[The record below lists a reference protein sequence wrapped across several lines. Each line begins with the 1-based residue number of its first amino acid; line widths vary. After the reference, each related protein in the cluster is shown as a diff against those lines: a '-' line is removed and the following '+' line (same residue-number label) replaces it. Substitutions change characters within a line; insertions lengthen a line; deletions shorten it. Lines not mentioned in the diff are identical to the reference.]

1 LCFSQSFLRNL
12 RFSSKLHFMQRL
24 SLLIICVVTF
34 FINACDKKQEPSPPV
49 GDEISSMSV
58 SARKV
63 NGEVTLDIAATT
75 FKGTNPASTTFE
87 QAEVWISEGA
97 SGYSNMKLLSTTN
110 SRTVKLE
117 NLKADK
123 TYYVAV
129 KGIKNGVKTEFSKQI
144 MFTTSTLK
152 PLETL
157 LELQNGWFIN
167 SSATSPYLAYVDD
180 GTGEVILQNW
190 KDKTKKVI
198 FKNTASKSYHIK
210 GFYTEGARLFL
221 ETTRGQD
228 RAFDYY
234 DLAAE
239 KIVEIKN
246 PIASRI
252 WNCAFSPNGYRMAFT
267 DYNSTGLFLYDTVLE
282 NLRLYSNDTFHDFQW
297 TVDGKNI
304 IEIRNKVNSSLDTR
318 EVVKWDLADSKKT
331 PAKLFEWPDAIQSVL
346 FSPNDEYVLF
356 TSSVSNNADLWIYE
370 LKSGK
375 TWQISDTSNFGWLSA
390 KEFFVNVNKT
400 GNETSWKTYRYTMP

>member
-1 LCFSQSFLRNL
+1 
-12 RFSSKLHFMQRL
+12 MQRL
-24 SLLIICVVTF
+24 SLVIICVVAF
-34 FINACDKKQEPSPPV
+34 FVNACDKKENPSPPA
-49 GDEISSMSV
+49 GDKISSMAV

-63 NGEVTLDIAATT
+63 NGEVILNISAVT
-75 FKGTNPASTTFE
+75 FKNSLPVGTTFE
-87 QAEVWISEGA
+87 QAEVWMSEEA
-97 SGYSNMKLLSTTN
+97 SGYSNMKLASTTT
-110 SRTVKLE
+110 STTVKLE
-117 NLKADK
+117 NLKANK

-129 KGIKNGVKTEFSKQI
+129 KGIKNGVKSEFSKQI
-144 MFTTSTLK
+144 MFTTSTIK

-157 LELQNGWFIN
+157 LELPNGWFIN
-167 SSATSPYLAYVDD
+167 SSSSSPYLAYVDD
-180 GTGEVILQNW
+180 GTGEVILLNW
-190 KDKTKKVI
+190 KDKSKKVI
-198 FKNTASKSYHIK
+198 FKNSASKSYHIK
-210 GFYTEGARLFL
+210 GFYTEGARLFM

-234 DLAAE
+234 DLVDG
-239 KIVEIKN
+239 KIFEIKN

-267 DYNSTGLFLYDTVLE
+267 DYNSSGLFLYDTVLE
-282 NLRLYSNDTFHDFQW
+282 NVRLYSNDTFHDFQW

-304 IEIRNKVNSSLDTR
+304 IEVRNKANSTLDTR

-356 TSSVSNNADLWIYE
+356 ASSVANNADLWIYE

-375 TWQISDTSNFGWLSA
+375 TWQISDTSNFGWLSE

>member
-1 LCFSQSFLRNL
+1 MKRV
-12 RFSSKLHFMQRL
+12 
-24 SLLIICVVTF
+24 SLLIIIVIGL
-34 FINACDKKQEPSPPV
+34 FINACQKKQEPSPTP

-58 SARKV
+58 SARKE
-63 NGEVTLDIAATT
+63 NGEVMLTINAVT
-75 FKGTNPASTTFE
+75 FKGTLPTATNFD
-87 QAEVWISEGA
+87 QAEVWVSEEA
-97 SGYSNMKLLSTTN
+97 SGYSNMKLVSTTN
-110 SRTVKLE
+110 AKTLKLD

-123 TYYVAV
+123 MYYVAV
-129 KGIKNGVKTEFSKQI
+129 KGIKNGAKTEFSKQI
-144 MFTTSTLK
+144 MFTTSTIK

-167 SSATSPYLAYVDD
+167 SSSASPYLAYVDD

-198 FKNTASKSYHIK
+198 FKNTAAKSYHIK
-210 GFYTEGARLFL
+210 GFYTEGARLFM

-234 DLAAE
+234 DLTAE

-282 NLRLYSNDTFHDFQW
+282 NVRLYSNDTFHDFQW

-304 IEIRNKVNSSLDTR
+304 IEVRNKVNSSLDTR

-400 GNETSWKTYRYTMP
+400 GNETSWKTYRYTMPD

>member
-1 LCFSQSFLRNL
+1 
-12 RFSSKLHFMQRL
+12 MQRL
-24 SLLIICVVTF
+24 SLIIICVVAL
-34 FINACDKKQEPSPPV
+34 FINACDKKQEPSPPA

-63 NGEVTLDIAATT
+63 NGEVILDITATT
-75 FKGTNPASTTFE
+75 FKGTNPVATTFE
-87 QAEVWISEGA
+87 QAEVWVSEEA
-97 SGYSNMKLLSTTN
+97 SGYSNMKLVSTTN
-110 SRTVKLE
+110 SKTLKLD

-144 MFTTSTLK
+144 MFTTSTIK

-157 LELQNGWFIN
+157 LELQNGWFI
-167 SSATSPYLAYVDD
+167 SSSPTSPYIAYVDD

-190 KDKTKKVI
+190 KDKTRKVI
-198 FKNTASKSYHIK
+198 FKNSASKSYRIK

-234 DLAAE
+234 DLANE
-239 KIVEIKN
+239 KIIEIKM

-282 NLRLYSNDTFHDFQW
+282 NLRVYSNDTFHDFQW

-304 IEIRNKVNSSLDTR
+304 IEVRNKANSTLETR

-356 TSSVSNNADLWIYE
+356 ASSVANNSDLWIYE

-375 TWQISDTSNFGWLSA
+375 TWQISDTSNFGWLSE